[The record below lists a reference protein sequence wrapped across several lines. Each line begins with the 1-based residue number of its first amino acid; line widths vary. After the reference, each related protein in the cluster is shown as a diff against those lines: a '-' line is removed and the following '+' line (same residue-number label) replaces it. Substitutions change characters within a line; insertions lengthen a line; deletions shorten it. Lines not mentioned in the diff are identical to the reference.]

1 MKNIYQALLKAQIQM
16 GAASKDA
23 TNPHFKS
30 KYETL
35 ESVIEATKKPLN
47 DNGIVPIHKIIN
59 KNESTF
65 LVTMLVHSESGEF
78 VDSEIELILNK
89 NDMQQMGSAQT
100 YAKRQNLKALT
111 NLPSE
116 DDDGNAAVQRAPQ
129 KNTQINQSKP
139 VNNKNDYIINLG
151 PSNKMT
157 GTRLQD
163 HSKEWLIKC
172 IEQTINY
179 HKDYNK
185 ALHPNTQE
193 FIEKAQNYLD
203 SLDKK

>member
-65 LVTMLVHSESGEF
+65 LVTMLVHAESGEF

-116 DDDGNAAVQRAPQ
+116 DDDGNAAVQRASENKKQTPNIK
-129 KNTQINQSKP
+129 KNNS
-139 VNNKNDYIINLG
+139 DYIINLG

-179 HKDYNK
+179 HKDNNK

>member
-47 DNGIVPIHKIIN
+47 DNGIVPIHKLIN
-59 KNESTF
+59 KESGTF
-65 LVTMLVHSESGEF
+65 LVTMLVHAESGES
-78 VDSEIELILNK
+78 VESEIELILNK

-116 DDDGNAAVQRAPQ
+116 DDDGNAAVQRASENKKQTPNIK
-129 KNTQINQSKP
+129 KNDS
-139 VNNKNDYIINLG
+139 DYIINLG
-151 PSNKMT
+151 DKNKMT

-163 HSKEWLIKC
+163 QSKEWLIKF

-179 HKDYNK
+179 HKDNNK